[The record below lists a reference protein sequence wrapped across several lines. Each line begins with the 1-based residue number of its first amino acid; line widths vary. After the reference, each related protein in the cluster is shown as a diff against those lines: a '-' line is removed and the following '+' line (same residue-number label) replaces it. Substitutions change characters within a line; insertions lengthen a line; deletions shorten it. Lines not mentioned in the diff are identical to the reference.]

1 MQIRSRRP
9 SSRLFE
15 YDARHHRLWIRG
27 QRCHHGAGGSLVTL
41 IACVGLVAAQ
51 VPKPRASSE
60 SKPLL
65 ALILAGGALM
75 AHDWKD
81 RSIWFQ
87 RGRGPR
93 R

>member
-1 MQIRSRRP
+1 M
-9 SSRLFE
+9 
-15 YDARHHRLWIRG
+15 
-27 QRCHHGAGGSLVTL
+27 LVAVTATL
-41 IACVGLVAAQ
+41 GLVAAS
-51 VPKPRASSE
+51 VPKP
-60 SKPLL
+60 KPTSGVRPFV
-65 ALILAGGALM
+65 ALVLAGGALM